1 MPRPELSTLRY
12 PNLWQGCVGAW
23 CPSQSGATGYRL
35 FDDSGNNN
43 HGTLTNF
50 ALSGTTSN
58 WLPSS
63 GKLALDF
70 DGSNDNIVGGY
81 VLPAPI
87 LPNSISAWVNVRSGA
102 SNRFSF
108 RSHADVSS
116 STGVWLRVNGSNAV
130 IAGYGRNTDTFE
142 FGNSFN
148 IATSTEVIDS
158 NKWVHI
164 AAIIRGLNSHSIYIN
179 GIEATVTYTG
189 TQTAV
194 NGGFV
199 FNIGRIFTGGN
210 NNYGAAGVDD
220 IRYYNRALTPSEIRH
235 LASSRGAAYE
245 RSRGGKK
252 AGLVSYLRRRTY
264 NSILGSG
271 VLS

>member
-35 FDDSGNNN
+35 LDDSGNNN
-43 HGTLTNF
+43 HGVLTNMDP
-50 ALSGTTSN
+50 GTD
-58 WLPSS
+58 WVPSS
-63 GKLALDF
+63 NKLALDF
-70 DGSNDNIVGGY
+70 DGVNDNIVGGY
-81 VLPAPI
+81 ILPTPI
-87 LPNSISAWVNVRSGA
+87 LPNTISAWVYVRSGTA
-102 SNRFSF
+102 NRFSF
-108 RSHADVSS
+108 RSHADISS

-142 FGNSFN
+142 FGSSFN
-148 IATSTEVIDS
+148 IATSNEVIDS

-164 AAIIRGLNSHSIYIN
+164 AAIIRGLNNHVIYIN
-179 GIEATVTYTG
+179 GVEATVTYSG

-199 FNIGRIFTGGN
+199 FNINRIFTGGN
-210 NNYGAAGVDD
+210 NNYGNGIYDD
-220 IRYYNRALTPSEIRH
+220 IRYYNRALTPQEIRL

-245 RSRGGKK
+245 PLRRRK
-252 AGLVSYLRRRTY
+252 AYVPGYLRRRTY